1 MKILMPFENM
11 RIWQPLFDRQGMDH
25 PGNFSLDI
33 REKETGWELKADLPG
48 FKKEDIHLDLQN
60 DWLTIEAKRH
70 SDWEDEEKKQGYV
83 RCERSFGRYH
93 RCVDVS
99 GVETADITASYENGV
114 LTVDLPK
121 KKVQKPESRR
131 IALTDGKTEVS
142 VPAVPVE
149 TKNEA

>member
-1 MKILMPFENM
+1 M
-11 RIWQPLFDRQGMDH
+11 
-25 PGNFSLDI
+25 
-33 REKETGWELKADLPG
+33 PG

-60 DWLTIEAKRH
+60 DWLTIEAKRY